1 MLKKTWRGV
10 GGEGAA
16 PFSRRCSDR
25 IGKTRR
31 LQVNALRISHEALV
45 VVYSFLDTRIAC
57 IVKANQEIRRD
68 LEKRFVEKR
77 WRGDQQK
84 YSDVSKK

>member
-1 MLKKTWRGV
+1 M
-10 GGEGAA
+10 GGRAQRL
-16 PFSRRCSDR
+16 PPRRSDR

-68 LEKRFVEKR
+68 LENALLKRGGGEINKNIR
-77 WRGDQQK
+77 MHQK
-84 YSDVSKK
+84 NSY